1 MKKRTFSL
9 KLICLLTLIVAVSLA
24 ACGGGATENPPTSTP
39 QPETLPRIPNEG
51 RAVSIIS
58 PEDSAVF
65 AYGESFQVEIEME
78 NFELD
83 VEGSHWHVYVNGN
96 SWAMILGKDTKQV
109 LRSLE
114 PGEYEIS
121 VYIANGAHEEYEDGD
136 AITITVTE

>member
-9 KLICLLTLIVAVSLA
+9 KLICLTTLIVAVLLA
-24 ACGGGATENPPTSTP
+24 ACGGTAETPPTSTP

-51 RAVSIIS
+51 RAVYIVS

-83 VEGSHWHVYVNGN
+83 VEGSHWHVYVDGN

-114 PGEYEIS
+114 PGEHEIS

-136 AITITVTE
+136 AIAITVTE